1 MQKSEDDLEEILD
14 LLTVVIKRLV
24 DAPDAV
30 DLNVVKGN
38 HSVLVE
44 VTTATDDRRHVIGR
58 SGRTAQALRTLFG
71 AMFARRHKSFDLK
84 IIEE

>member
-1 MQKSEDDLEEILD
+1 MIATVEELDEILA
-14 LLTVVIKRLV
+14 LLTTTVKHLV

-30 DLNVVKGN
+30 DLNLVKGK
-38 HSVLVE
+38 HSMLVE
-44 VTTATDDRRHVIGR
+44 VTVSENDRRHVIGR

-71 AMFARRHKSFDLK
+71 AMFARKGMSFDLK